1 MEKVMNSNRV
11 LMAPVIVIM
20 VIGLILMPA
29 ILPIVKMNPKH
40 VPIGLVVLDE
50 GEIGKTLTEK
60 LLENAPDVVEFKQ
73 FETEDSLNEAM
84 FDREIYGGFVLPEDF
99 SSKIETLQSEQPE
112 KAVVRIY
119 INEGAN
125 AQAATSV
132 ETALTNMVT
141 MMNDQLSEQMLTQ
154 IQAKTDEMKEQLAP
168 LFEAQGDNS
177 PLAQVDAMISPIEP
191 SKVHDFAHPIESE
204 TIKVNEANELGNAPI
219 AYLMVTWF
227 SSMIGAIVLYLAGTK
242 RSFSSKA
249 EKWKFHALQSI
260 LPFIYA
266 LIAGYTFT
274 WYSTWIFEFELESF
288 HKVTLYIAVTVST
301 FIFMIF
307 ATLRWLSLPS
317 IVIFILLMF
326 FSMPSVMLVPEMMP
340 AFYRDYIVTWLPMR
354 IYAEGLRELLFFS
367 KDFMNGYTNILI
379 WILVIALVLVWMKNI
394 VEKPKMKDV

>member
-1 MEKVMNSNRV
+1 MNSNRV

>member
-168 LFEAQGDNS
+168 LFEAHGDNS

-288 HKVTLYIAVTVST
+288 HKVALYIAVTVST

-394 VEKPKMKDV
+394 VEKPKIKDV

>member
-1 MEKVMNSNRV
+1 
-11 LMAPVIVIM
+11 
-20 VIGLILMPA
+20 
-29 ILPIVKMNPKH
+29 
-40 VPIGLVVLDE
+40 
-50 GEIGKTLTEK
+50 
-60 LLENAPDVVEFKQ
+60 
-73 FETEDSLNEAM
+73 
-84 FDREIYGGFVLPEDF
+84 
-99 SSKIETLQSEQPE
+99 
-112 KAVVRIY
+112 
-119 INEGAN
+119 
-125 AQAATSV
+125 
-132 ETALTNMVT
+132 MVT

-191 SKVHDFAHPIESE
+191 SKVHDFAHPIELE

-249 EKWKFHALQSI
+249 EKWKFHALLSI

-394 VEKPKMKDV
+394 VEKPKMKDGNIKTPYVITLKMLIAYGVLLITYLLIGAKYLSFNVIPTFYIDCFSCKSSLSFRPCMK